1 MQAWIRTER
10 LVLRPFELTDVDRL
24 VLLTQDSS
32 FRTPWGVFK
41 EPMDRERALEWV
53 LRAAE
58 SMKKHGLGNWAVMEH
73 GHVVGMAALL
83 PRWPDGESTELLAV
97 EYRLLRSA
105 WGRGLATE
113 AILGLIDYGHRE
125 KGYETFHAFIPPDNL
140 MAKNV
145 AFKAG
150 MTFWRRA
157 RIDDIP
163 VEIYRTRVTDGH
175 PSSRFASER
184 VA

>member
-1 MQAWIRTER
+1 MSRIFTER
-10 LVLRPFELTDVDRL
+10 LVLRPFELADVDRL
-24 VLLTQDSS
+24 VLLTQDSG

-41 EPMDRERALEWV
+41 EPMDRETALEWV
-53 LRAAE
+53 HRAGE
-58 SMKKHGLGNWAVMEH
+58 SMRRHGLGNWAVVEA
-73 GHVVGMAALL
+73 GHLVGTAALL
-83 PRWPDGESTELLAV
+83 PRWPDGEKTELLAV

-113 AILGLIDYGHRE
+113 AIRGVMEYGHRE
-125 KGYETFHAFIPPDNL
+125 KGYEVFHAFVPVDNL
-140 MAKNV
+140 VAKNV
-145 AFKAG
+145 AFKVG

-157 RIDDIP
+157 RIFDVE

-175 PSSRFASER
+175 PSSRFASQK